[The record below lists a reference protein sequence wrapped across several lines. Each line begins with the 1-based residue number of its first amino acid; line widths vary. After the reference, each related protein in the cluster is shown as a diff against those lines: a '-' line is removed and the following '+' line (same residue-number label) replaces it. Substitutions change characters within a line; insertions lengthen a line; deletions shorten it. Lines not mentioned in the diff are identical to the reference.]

1 MTVSIDSGKCIGC
14 GACVVECPV
23 EALDLVDGIVHV
35 DPDKCRDHGSCV
47 EVCPTNALS
56 LDRQDHQQ
64 SMENEAGRGPGEN
77 AGRNGGEENRRAAGK
92 EVDPVVKEDRG
103 RDIGNEA
110 GQEREVPPEGG
121 WKKEFNKD
129 EPLPDAMQDYAADNP
144 RKIVQA
150 AEAQPADQGGWNG
163 VWVVIEYNRG
173 ETAPVSWEL
182 LGEGRKLADDLGCE
196 LAGVLC
202 GSGVDPVIRDAFAYG
217 AEKVYVID
225 DPILEVYRTEPYAE
239 GLFRLVRKYRPE
251 IVLMGA
257 TAVGRDVFP
266 AVATKLQTGLTADCT
281 VLGIDPQT
289 RLLQQTRPAFGGNI
303 MATILCKKQRPQ
315 MATVRPRVMKMPERV
330 AGRQGLVVREE
341 LGIKEEDI
349 RTKVVDFIKSDARS
363 VFLDKAEIIVAV
375 GLGIG
380 SGKNLAV
387 AEELAQVLGGTIAGS
402 RGAVE
407 AGWLSHDY
415 QVGQTGTTVRPKL
428 YIAIGISGAIQYL
441 VGMERSDFI
450 IAVNNDPDAP
460 IFRVANYGLVGDFN
474 KVVPALTAE
483 FKKRLQFGVAK

>member
-35 DPDKCRDHGSCV
+35 DPDKCRDNGNCV

-56 LDRQDHQQ
+56 LNKQDKATAQE
-64 SMENEAGRGPGEN
+64 SDNEAYRSTEKQ
-77 AGRNGGEENRRAAGK
+77 AAQN
-92 EVDPVVKEDRG
+92 DS
-103 RDIGNEA
+103 
-110 GQEREVPPEGG
+110 VPPEGG

-129 EPLPDAMQDYAADNP
+129 EPLPDPVQDYAADNP
-144 RKIVQA
+144 RKIVQIT
-150 AEAQPADQGGWNG
+150 EAQPAGGWSG

-173 ETAPVSWEL
+173 EIAPVSWEL
-182 LGEGRKLADDLGCE
+182 LGEGRKLADALGCE

-202 GSGVDPVIRDAFAYG
+202 GSGVDRVIKEAFAYG
-217 AEKVYVID
+217 AERVYVID
-225 DPILEVYRTEPYAE
+225 DPILQVYRTGPYAE
-239 GLFRLVRKYRPE
+239 ALSGLVEKYKPE
-251 IVLMGA
+251 ILLMGA

-289 RLLQQTRPAFGGNI
+289 KLLQQTRPAFGGNI

-330 AGRQGLVVREE
+330 EGRQGLVVREE
-341 LGIKEEDI
+341 LAIKEEDI
-349 RTKVVDFIKSDARS
+349 QTRVVEFIKSDARS

-428 YIAIGISGAIQYL
+428 YIAIGISGAIQHL

-474 KVVPALTAE
+474 EVAPAMTAE